1 MSKLP
6 TLADRRKMLS
16 LRFALKCTKTDIT
29 KHMFPL
35 NTSKAN
41 ANTRNPERYQ
51 VPFAYHERLK
61 HSAIPMMARQLNE
74 HFRKE

>member
-1 MSKLP
+1 MK
-6 TLADRRKMLS
+6 K
-16 LRFALKCTKTDIT
+16 T

-35 NTSKAN
+35 NQNKGKII
-41 ANTRNPERYQ
+41 TRDPEKFQ

-74 HFRKE
+74 HFQT